1 MDIKVTIWKTAPR
14 GDKNQKSSVAG
25 AANARSSMQ
34 LTHSKC
40 LILITRSDNLHQGF
54 IQMTSPVFLI
64 MIPVRFHQT
73 SQLAAMT
80 QNLDGASGGW
90 RDLDQNKAEQN
101 STKRGSYF
109 DAQPS
114 SLTQEV
120 FINLSESLPGQWIF
134 LADNIPA
141 DIIYLQKT
149 DDADVMSWVASSV
162 TACHN
167 IWPRKCI
174 MHIEE
179 LKLMSFLI
187 CPPLHYVCGDIYTAL
202 YFAGTGDSECTMA
215 MHPGLR
221 GDANLGMFNYA
232 IV

>member
-114 SLTQEV
+114 SPTQEV
-120 FINLSESLPGQWIF
+120 FINLSVSLPGQWIF
-134 LADNIPA
+134 LADNIPRHN
-141 DIIYLQKT
+141 LSPENWRCWCH
-149 DDADVMSWVASSV
+149 VLGGVLCHSV
-162 TACHN
+162 SQHLTTEMYYAHGGTKVN
-167 IWPRKCI
+167 VIPK
-174 MHIEE
+174 
-179 LKLMSFLI
+179 I
-187 CPPLHYVCGDIYTAL
+187 CPPLH
-202 YFAGTGDSECTMA
+202 CTMWWHLYRSVFCWDWRQRVHNGNA
-215 MHPGLR
+215 PRAERWRQPG
-221 GDANLGMFNYA
+221 N
-232 IV
+232 V